1 MFHHSDLFVHSCVSQ
16 TGLIVVNSQRV
27 DADRLFRELTLHHPV
42 SAADSHGDNIR
53 DCFSW
58 TSEGIRSGGTRL
70 GRRDQMED
78 VGRQEGRKKEKEV
91 RQKKAEEK
99 QKRKEEVKDRNTN
112 VTVDSSNDIPSNTDV
127 MAVDPSFLSDRDSL
141 ALLET
146 SLTMIILR

>member
-1 MFHHSDLFVHSCVSQ
+1 
-16 TGLIVVNSQRV
+16 
-27 DADRLFRELTLHHPV
+27 
-42 SAADSHGDNIR
+42 
-53 DCFSW
+53 
-58 TSEGIRSGGTRL
+58 
-70 GRRDQMED
+70 MED

-91 RQKKAEEK
+91 RQKNKEEK

>member
-1 MFHHSDLFVHSCVSQ
+1 M
-16 TGLIVVNSQRV
+16 
-27 DADRLFRELTLHHPV
+27 
-42 SAADSHGDNIR
+42 
-53 DCFSW
+53 
-58 TSEGIRSGGTRL
+58 EGI
-70 GRRDQMED
+70 
-78 VGRQEGRKKEKEV
+78 GRQEGGKKGKEV
-91 RQKKAEEK
+91 RQKKAEENKEEK

>member
-1 MFHHSDLFVHSCVSQ
+1 
-16 TGLIVVNSQRV
+16 
-27 DADRLFRELTLHHPV
+27 
-42 SAADSHGDNIR
+42 
-53 DCFSW
+53 
-58 TSEGIRSGGTRL
+58 
-70 GRRDQMED
+70 MED

-91 RQKKAEEK
+91 RQKNKEEK
-99 QKRKEEVKDRNTN
+99 QKRKEEVKNRN